1 MPLPTPKKGEK
12 QTDFMSRCISSDV
25 VKKEFK
31 NKQQQIA
38 VCYKQYNK

>member
-1 MPLPTPKKGEK
+1 MPLRTPKQGEK
-12 QTDFMSRCISSDV
+12 QTDFMARCVNSAVI
-25 VKKEFK
+25 KKEFK